1 MFYNL
6 GARLDCA
13 VTQADVGLRCLQLP
27 EGGSLYGVAHVIIS
41 GFEMDR

>member
-13 VTQADVGLRCLQLP
+13 VTQADVGPRCLQLP
-27 EGGSLYGVAHVIIS
+27 EDTFLYGVAHVIIL
-41 GFEMDR
+41 GVEMDR